1 MLHNRVI
8 ILLKGCQSMNI
19 LVTGGTGF
27 VGQFLSDTLIQNG
40 HHVYIL
46 TRSPGAYTSDENKT
60 YIDYYV
66 DAQALPSIHA
76 VINLAGDTLFGYW
89 TTSKKK
95 AILHSRL
102 EATERLIQMM
112 NQMTVKPKVLING
125 SAVGYYG
132 TSTEKM
138 FTEKT
143 TRPGDDFL
151 AKVVVAWEKCAEQAA
166 SLGIRTVYTRF
177 GVILG
182 KNHGALPLMSLPIKL
197 FAGGK
202 IGSGEQWIPWIHIDD
217 VVQMIIFSIENE
229 DLEGPIN
236 VTAPH
241 PQRNKDFIKV
251 LANVLKRPYWF
262 PTPSPLLKIALGDM
276 STLITQGQYVL
287 PHKAQAHDYLFKFS
301 TVEAAL
307 EDIFS

>member
-1 MLHNRVI
+1 
-8 ILLKGCQSMNI
+8 MNI
-19 LVTGGTGF
+19 LIAGGTGF
-27 VGQFLSDTLIQNG
+27 VGQFLSATLIQNG
-40 HHVYIL
+40 HHVYII
-46 TRSPGAYTSDENKT
+46 TRSPSKYTSDENKT
-60 YIDYYV
+60 YIDYHV
-66 DAQALPSIHA
+66 DAQSLPSIYA

-89 TTSKKK
+89 TTAKKK

-112 NQMTVKPKVLING
+112 NQMTVKPKVFING

-143 TRPGDDFL
+143 TQPGNDFL
-151 AKVVVAWEKCAEQAA
+151 AKVVVAWEKCAQQAA

-182 KNHGALPLMSLPIKL
+182 KNNGALPLMSLPIKF

-217 VVQMIIFSIENE
+217 VVQMIIFSIENAE
-229 DLEGPIN
+229 IEGPIN

-241 PQRNKDFIKV
+241 PQRNKDFNKT
-251 LANVLKRPYWF
+251 LASVLKRPYWF
-262 PTPSPLLKIALGDM
+262 PTPSPLLMVALGDM
-276 STLITQGQYVL
+276 STLITRGQYVL
-287 PHKAQAHDYLFKFS
+287 PHKAQAHDYLFNFPKL
-301 TVEAAL
+301 EAAL